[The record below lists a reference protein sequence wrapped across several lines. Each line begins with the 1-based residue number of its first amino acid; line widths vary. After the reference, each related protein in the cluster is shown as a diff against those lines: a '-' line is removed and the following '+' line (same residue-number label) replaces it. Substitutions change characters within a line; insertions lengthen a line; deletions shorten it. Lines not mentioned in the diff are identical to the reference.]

1 MLVSE
6 RLLYSQLS
14 LEDEH
19 ISIEM
24 AKNAQVMVYI
34 TGKALSPEEAKERFK
49 NQLATNT
56 KYPDLG
62 FIKGVSKETGGF
74 IGYVKM
80 TPLEP
85 GNLEI
90 GYGISPEHWG
100 KGYATEMLFAM
111 IDTAS
116 RLKEFKQIVGIAD
129 PVNIPSIRILEKSGF
144 QFDREEEQ
152 NCSKRVY
159 YIKNNL

>member
-1 MLVSE
+1 ML
-6 RLLYSQLS
+6 
-14 LEDEH
+14 
-19 ISIEM
+19 
-24 AKNAQVMVYI
+24 YI
-34 TGKALSPEEAKERFK
+34 TGKALTPEEAKERFK

-62 FIKGVSKETGGF
+62 FIKGVSKEAGGF

-80 TPLEP
+80 TPLEL
-85 GNLEI
+85 GILEI

-111 IDTAS
+111 LDTVS
-116 RLKEFKQIVGIAD
+116 KLKQFKQIVGIAD
-129 PVNIPSIRILEKSGF
+129 PENIPSIRILEKGGF
-144 QFDREEEQ
+144 QFDREKELDG
-152 NCSKRVY
+152 SKAVY